1 MPCATILE
9 TMVKENNVN
18 KVRKVFGNNW
28 KWLDNYTH
36 HPNCTIWIL
45 WKEGSSDINN
55 KESSDQYIH
64 YKVNNVSNSYALIVI
79 YAHNQLINRRK
90 IWMDINQL
98 ANSIQGPWM
107 LVGDFN
113 NVLNV
118 KDKIGGNS
126 VQKVEYKDLK
136 NMMDETGLYDHDTI

>member
-1 MPCATILE
+1 M
-9 TMVKENNVN
+9 
-18 KVRKVFGNNW
+18 
-28 KWLDNYTH
+28 
-36 HPNCTIWIL
+36 

-55 KESSDQYIH
+55 KESSGQYIH
-64 YKVNNVSNSYALIVI
+64 YKVNNVSNSYALVVI
-79 YAHNQLINRRK
+79 YAHNQLINMRK

-118 KDKIGGNS
+118 KDRTGGNP
-126 VQKVEYKDLK
+126 VQKAEYKDLK
-136 NMMDETGLYDHDTI
+136 NMMDETSLYDHDTI